1 MLYSFKNKVSGSWR
15 MVNAQIFME
24 YARKWRKTMIMLLV
38 GEKVLSQDEW
48 VGLNKNYQH
57 HHQVGL

>member
-1 MLYSFKNKVSGSWR
+1 